1 MQQNNNCGVSGIS
14 IEFFQAFYKMPEKN
28 ARHFTKCLKA
38 LNLIG
43 KNSKKEF

>member
-1 MQQNNNCGVSGIS
+1 MGDR
-14 IEFFQAFYKMPEKN
+14 FPEKN

-38 LNLIG
+38 LHLIG